1 MIAASVTFAVAFLL
15 WLLWLLRR
23 RVARSTAPGNTGQLH
38 QIDLPAFRNL
48 LSAEDD
54 EFLQKSLT
62 SAHYRQVRRA
72 RLRAMQEYL
81 IWISEDCSVLILML
95 QQQAQR
101 DPSAS
106 WEMAS
111 LIRSASQIRVIS
123 SLVWALLW
131 TEYFFPS
138 LRIQPLRLLKR
149 YEEFRTSAGASL
161 ILRTSGH

>member
-1 MIAASVTFAVAFLL
+1 MIAASVIFAVAFLL
-15 WLLWLLRR
+15 WLLWLLRQ
-23 RVARSTAPGNTGQLH
+23 RVARSTAPGDTGRLH

-48 LSAEDD
+48 LSAEDE
-54 EFLQKSLT
+54 EFLRKSLT

-72 RLRAMQEYL
+72 RLRAMQQYL
-81 IWISEDCSVLILML
+81 IWISEDCAVLIPLL
-95 QQQAQR
+95 QQQAQS
-101 DPSAS
+101 DPSAI

-111 LIRSASQIRVIS
+111 LIRSASQIRVLS
-123 SLVWALLW
+123 SVLWALLW

-161 ILRTSGH
+161 ILRTEAH